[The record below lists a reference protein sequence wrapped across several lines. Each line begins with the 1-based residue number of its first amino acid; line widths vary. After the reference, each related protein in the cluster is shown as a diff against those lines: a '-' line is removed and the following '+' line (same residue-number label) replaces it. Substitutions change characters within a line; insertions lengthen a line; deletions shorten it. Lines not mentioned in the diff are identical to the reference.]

1 MSVEI
6 RQLLPEDDRLA
17 VSRIYAESWRHAY
30 KGIVPQCFLDGIS
43 ERSWVKNLDRE
54 GIFHLVA
61 VEDGKLIGTSSYCK
75 SRFEMYAEYGEIIS
89 IYFLP
94 EYIGKG
100 HGKKLLAAAVEKLS
114 EMGFR
119 DIFLWVLEEN
129 HNARAFYEHCG
140 FFPSGEKMTSE
151 IGEKVLTELQYC
163 YHIEK

>member
-1 MSVEI
+1 MEI
-6 RQLLPEDDRLA
+6 RDLLSSDDRFS
-17 VSRIYAESWRHAY
+17 VSRIYEESWRYAY
-30 KGIVPQCFLDGIS
+30 KGIVPQSFLDGIS
-43 ERSWVKNLDRE
+43 EGSWVKNLDRE

-75 SRFEMYAEYGEIIS
+75 SRFERYAECGEIIS

-94 EYIGKG
+94 ECIGKG
-100 HGKKLLAAAVEKLS
+100 HGKKLLAAAVEKLA

-119 DIFLWVLEEN
+119 DVFLWVLEEN

-151 IGEKVLTELQYC
+151 IGGKVLTELQYC

>member
-1 MSVEI
+1 MEI
-6 RQLLPEDDRLA
+6 RNLLPSDDRIS
-17 VSRIYAESWRHAY
+17 VSRIYEESWKYAY
-30 KGIVPQCFLDGIS
+30 KGIVPQSFLDGIS
-43 ERSWVKNLDRE
+43 NGSWVKNLDRE

-75 SRFEMYAEYGEIIS
+75 SRFERYAECGEIIS

-94 EYIGKG
+94 ECIGKG
-100 HGKKLLAAAVEKLS
+100 YGKKLLAAVVEKLS

-129 HNARAFYEHCG
+129 HNARAFYERCG

-151 IGEKVLTELQYC
+151 IGGKVLTELQYC
-163 YHIEK
+163 YHI